1 MKRVALMGLLILSVS
16 LLTGAVWAGEV
27 TTTFQVSATVP
38 QAVTVTAYDLDFG
51 TVSFTQPTDQT
62 TTIEVTAQNGLTYQ
76 IGLGAGTNC
85 SGGSV
90 FRCLDYQDPLNGP
103 SWGYELYQDSSH
115 STKWGDSCVSSPTY
129 GSYSCEGPF
138 TGSGT
143 TQTYDVYGRVWAPP
157 TWVSAGTYTDTITV
171 TVVY

>member
-1 MKRVALMGLLILSVS
+1 MKRVILMGLLILSVS

-38 QAVTVTAYDLDFG
+38 QAVTVTAHDLDFG

-62 TTIEVTAQNGLTYQ
+62 TNIEVTAQNGLTYQ

-115 STKWGDSCVSSPTY
+115 STVWGDSCVSSSTY
-129 GSYSCEGPF
+129 AYSCAGPF
-138 TGSGT
+138 TSSGI
-143 TQTYDVYGRVWAPP
+143 TQIYTVYGRVVSPP
-157 TWVSAGTYTDTITV
+157 SWVSTGTYTDTITV